1 MKYLYTAVTIA
12 LFVAPTTTSAFESTY
27 QDVFRINDT
36 TSLFVIEYSFAF
48 SDIAEMPVLTKRN
61 LENTKSDTLLGYEI
75 LDDDGN
81 QTDAGETLGIVVAD
95 ADTTVTNSQTYSTTP
110 GRTEFTLY
118 MLFTTPDTE
127 PEMDYSLQVTN
138 LPFYNSSSDRT
149 FHLTDAELSHYQTP
163 EVEHNDSDQ

>member
-48 SDIAEMPVLTKRN
+48 SDTAEMPVLTERN
-61 LENTKSDTLLGYEI
+61 LKNTGSDTLLGYEI

-95 ADTTVTNSQTYSTTP
+95 ADTTVTNSQTYS
-110 GRTEFTLY
+110 L
-118 MLFTTPDTE
+118 
-127 PEMDYSLQVTN
+127 SLI
-138 LPFYNSSSDRT
+138 
-149 FHLTDAELSHYQTP
+149 HI
-163 EVEHNDSDQ
+163 